1 MKIKGKKLN
10 DTIGHPLQER
20 SSTPERR
27 TALFCVFLTII
38 LTISGCNIQMRAG
51 RLPNIQALEDSLQ
64 PGISTRSDV
73 LMALGEPFGRGKEM
87 LPIGQ
92 KPRTLWSYYYEE
104 GSLQDDR
111 RIFLFIFLD
120 GDKYDGYMWFSS
132 LQK

>member
-1 MKIKGKKLN
+1 
-10 DTIGHPLQER
+10 
-20 SSTPERR
+20 
-27 TALFCVFLTII
+27 VFLTII

-64 PGISTRSDV
+64 PGISTRSEV

-92 KPRTLWSYYYEE
+92 KSRTLWSYYYEE
-104 GSLQDDR
+104 GSLEDDR

-120 GDKYDGYMWFSS
+120 GDKFDGYMWFSS

>member
-10 DTIGHPLQER
+10 DTIGHSLQER
-20 SSTPERR
+20 SSIPERR
-27 TALFCVFLTII
+27 TALFCVFLAII
-38 LTISGCNIQMRAG
+38 LSISGCNIQMLAG
-51 RLPNIQALEDSLQ
+51 RLSNIQALEDSLQ

-104 GSLQDDR
+104 GSLEDDR